1 MKQFPRRQVHLD
13 FHTSPDIPGI
23 GSRFD
28 KAQFQAALKAGHL
41 ESITV
46 FAKCHHGYCYY
57 PTEVGTVHPGLEDG
71 FDFTGA
77 MVEAAHEIGVR
88 APIYIT
94 AGWCELD
101 ATTHPEWIVKTA
113 NGEYHS
119 TAPRKK
125 IRVDG
130 PDAPMGNCSWDYLC
144 LNDGSYCQH
153 IYEITEEV
161 CKRYKDVDG
170 LFYDICMAGDSCYC
184 DECVKG
190 MREMGLDPENE
201 ADAKRYYIIKRQAFQ
216 KKCGDIM
223 RKYHPNGTIFFN
235 GGGANIDKT
244 PYHQFHTHFEM
255 EDLPTAWG
263 GYDALPVR
271 AKYFS
276 RSGKPYI
283 GMTGKFHLNWGEFG
297 GFKCKEALKYEVA
310 AMALYG
316 AGCSVGDHM
325 HPDGEM
331 EMQTY
336 ENVGYAYAYQEKI
349 APFCFGGEPTAKLG
363 LVMAKKKPIME
374 KLSKI
379 LMENQ
384 MDYEIVFNN
393 DFSAFDT
400 VIVPEQEK
408 LDEEGL
414 AALKQFV
421 ANGGKVMFYGT
432 ALVKD
437 GAFLLDCGAEYLGEP
452 NFDSDY
458 LICDTP
464 NDLELPDAPMLCM
477 VPAQRI
483 RVTDGQVLAHTLQ
496 PYFSRTGA
504 HFCGHRNTPHNKN
517 GEQLPAIVRKGNVVY
532 MAHNMPELYGK
543 EGSLYHKRY
552 FMLALKQLYSGV
564 LTVRGLGSEG
574 RATMIHQPEQN
585 RYCVNMVYA
594 SPSKRGEAYIIE
606 DILPIY
612 NIELTL
618 DVPEKIKKA
627 YLGLSGEVL
636 AVTEENG
643 KQKVLVPKL
652 ECHASVVLDY

>member
-28 KAQFQAALKAGHL
+28 KAQFQAALKAGNL
-41 ESITV
+41 QSITV

-57 PTEVGTVHPGLEDG
+57 PTKVGTMHPGLD
-71 FDFTGA
+71 FDLTGA

-101 ATTHPEWIVKTA
+101 AKTHPEWIMVNAEGKPAATKT
-113 NGEYHS
+113 
-119 TAPRKK
+119 RKQS
-125 IRVDG
+125 RLDG
-130 PDAPMGNCSWDYLC
+130 PDAPMGTCSWDYLC
-144 LNDGSYCQH
+144 LNDNSYCQH
-153 IYEITEEV
+153 IYDITEEV
-161 CKRYKDVDG
+161 CQRYKDVNG
-170 LFYDICMAGDSCYC
+170 LFYDICIVGDVCYC

-190 MREMGLDPENE
+190 MKEMGLDPAKE
-201 ADAKRYYIIKRQAFQ
+201 ADAKYYYTVKRQAFQ
-216 KKCGDIM
+216 QKCGDIM
-223 RKYHPNGTIFFN
+223 RKYHPNATIFFN
-235 GGGANIDKT
+235 SGGANIDKG
-244 PYHQFHTHFEM
+244 PHHQYQTHFEM

-263 GYDALPVR
+263 GYDAMPVR
-271 AKYFS
+271 AKFFS
-276 RSGKPYI
+276 RMGKPYL

-331 EMQTY
+331 ELQTY
-336 ENVGYAYAYQEKI
+336 ENIGYAYAYQDKI
-349 APFCFGGEPTAKLG
+349 APFCFGGEPTARLG
-363 LVMAKKKPIME
+363 LVMSRKKATME
-374 KLSKI
+374 HLSKL

-384 MDYEIVFNN
+384 MDYEIVFDN
-393 DFSAFDT
+393 DFSAFEA
-400 VIVPEQEK
+400 VIVPEEEA
-408 LDEEGL
+408 LDDEGV
-414 AALKQFV
+414 AALKTYIAQ
-421 ANGGKVMFYGT
+421 GGKLLFYGE

-437 GAFLLDCGAEYLGEP
+437 GAFRVDCGAAYMGKPLY
-452 NFDSDY
+452 DSDF
-458 LICDTP
+458 LICDVESE
-464 NDLELPDAPMLCM
+464 LELPNAPMLCM

-483 RVTDGQVLAHTLQ
+483 RATDGQVLAHTLQ

-504 HFCGHRNTPHNKN
+504 HFCGHRNTPHNKQ

-532 MAHNMPELYGK
+532 MAHSMPELYNR

-552 FMLALKQLYSGV
+552 FMLALKQLYNGGA

-574 RATMIHQPEQN
+574 RATMIRQREHS

-606 DILPIY
+606 DILPVY

-618 DVPEKIKKA
+618 DVPEKIRKA
-627 YLGLSGEVL
+627 YLGLTGEAL
-636 AVTEENG
+636 AVIEENG
-643 KQKVLVPKL
+643 KQKVVVPKL
-652 ECHASVVLDY
+652 ECHASVVLEY